1 MGLSS
6 FIPLLLESSLM
17 GSILIGLIILVRL
30 TCKKWL
36 NTNWQYL
43 IWFLLIVR
51 LIIPYAPESSI
62 SIFNVFS
69 HLNIKTWSGSVIG
82 TRLILRRLGARLHN
96 WRYRQLRVTL
106 MTMFR
111 RIERSFF
118 ELKENI
124 FLGDMVNRSIM
135 FSNLYNCF
143 DLENEE
149 NNKNGA
155 KVTDID
161 AIKLFEECKLALNIK
176 STPVLIESSVI
187 LSPMAAGTLRP
198 HVILPTGIITELSQ
212 AKLRLYS
219 TA

>member
-6 FIPLLLESSLM
+6 FIPWLLESSLM

-82 TRLILRRLGARLHN
+82 TQTNSQAT
-96 WRYRQLRVTL
+96 WSTSPQLAVST
-106 MTMFR
+106 TASDVDDYAR

-124 FLGDMVNRSIM
+124 FWGIWLIGALCLAIYTIALTLRMRRII
-135 FSNLYNCF
+135 
-143 DLENEE
+143 
-149 NNKNGA
+149 KNGA

-161 AIKLFEECKLALNIK
+161 AIKLFEE
-176 STPVLIESSVI
+176 
-187 LSPMAAGTLRP
+187 
-198 HVILPTGIITELSQ
+198 
-212 AKLRLYS
+212 
-219 TA
+219 